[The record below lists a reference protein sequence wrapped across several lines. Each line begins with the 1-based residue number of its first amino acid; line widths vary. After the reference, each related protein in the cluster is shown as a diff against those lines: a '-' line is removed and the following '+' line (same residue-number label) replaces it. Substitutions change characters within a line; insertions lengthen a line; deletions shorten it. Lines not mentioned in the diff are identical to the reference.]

1 MGSAGGHRKH
11 GIFFEN
17 IDSTRFAF
25 SVLSLEEALSCV
37 PPPVTY
43 SPSCVTSKTTTKV
56 NGEPPSKVLLWRNLF
71 DQVNKYCFDQ
81 QPKFERPRFVV
92 KEIVNEEDV
101 QVAMDVNMCMVLSS
115 LMTPGYNF
123 SRLPTHTTGVPD
135 FTCFYLASLLVLTIE
150 VKRKHVLQ
158 EIGENTLP
166 EFYRKNEK
174 ARMVVQQIFN
184 YMEEN
189 NLRYSILSTYDSHW
203 FLKREHTKLWISR
216 TLPLQSVSPPVLKT
230 YAYLAQHAQ
239 SDPYSLHPLQ
249 VPVQADGDNNSR
261 TLRSHSKLLSN
272 QAPDQQSSSDY
283 SQTYYTS
290 VGQHNNYSFADFKF
304 QSILGEGRS
313 GKTLL
318 CEFRGN
324 TIALKSA
331 DLSKTPLDIVEEMKK
346 EVEIYKILAD
356 IQGKYIPKLICYGY
370 YGGGMSFV
378 IGMTIVGTPLCDDHK
393 LTKQQKA
400 QALKALKKIHDHGI
414 LHNDI
419 REENILVDSK
429 GNVFLIDFGM
439 ASRDDFHKN
448 RTVFNEELRQFS
460 RLLDKY
466 IT

>member
-1 MGSAGGHRKH
+1 M
-11 GIFFEN
+11 
-17 IDSTRFAF
+17 D
-25 SVLSLEEALSCV
+25 
-37 PPPVTY
+37 
-43 SPSCVTSKTTTKV
+43 
-56 NGEPPSKVLLWRNLF
+56 LL
-71 DQVNKYCFDQ
+71 
-81 QPKFERPRFVV
+81 
-92 KEIVNEEDV
+92 
-101 QVAMDVNMCMVLSS
+101 
-115 LMTPGYNF
+115 
-123 SRLPTHTTGVPD
+123 
-135 FTCFYLASLLVLTIE
+135 LLVLNNWNGYL
-150 VKRKHVLQ
+150 K
-158 EIGENTLP
+158 
-166 EFYRKNEK
+166 KNK
-174 ARMVVQQIFN
+174 CFLLIMVNVQPKN
-184 YMEEN
+184 NEE
-189 NLRYSILSTYDSHW
+189 
-203 FLKREHTKLWISR
+203 
-216 TLPLQSVSPPVLKT
+216 SVAV
-230 YAYLAQHAQ
+230 
-239 SDPYSLHPLQ
+239 
-249 VPVQADGDNNSR
+249 DNNSC

-313 GKTLL
+313 GKILL

-356 IQGKYIPKLICYGY
+356 IQGKYIPKLICYDY

-378 IGMTIVGTPLCDDHK
+378 IGMTIVGTPLCNDHK

-400 QALKALKKIHDHGI
+400 QALKVLKKIHDHKI

-419 REENILVDSK
+419 WKENILVDSK

-460 RLLDKY
+460 
-466 IT
+466 